1 MATEEK
7 KPAASGGG
15 GGSKLLP
22 AMLALNSVLV
32 AGVLAMLVLK
42 PGGAKTAAAPAEHAA
57 EKSEGGHGS
66 EKKAEGEKKPEG
78 EHGEKSEHDE
88 KKAEGEKKEGG
99 HGSEGHAEAVNAPA
113 GSPTLKLP
121 DFTVRLR
128 NPEAD
133 RYARITFEVQ
143 VAGEIDKTNVETH
156 LPQVRDA
163 FLSYLSDRTLEE
175 LRGSEGIEKTKQA
188 LLDRM
193 PRVAPGAKVLAIY
206 VTDMVV
212 Q

>member
-1 MATEEK
+1 MATEETR
-7 KPAASGGG
+7 PASSG

-22 AMLALNSVLV
+22 AMLGLNSLLI
-32 AGVLAMLVLK
+32 AGVLVMLVLR
-42 PGGAKTAAAPAEHAA
+42 PGGLKGAPAA
-57 EKSEGGHGS
+57 EKPAEGHGS
-66 EKKAEGEKKPEG
+66 A
-78 EHGEKSEHDE
+78 SE
-88 KKAEGEKKEGG
+88 KKAEGEKKEGEHGEKKEGEKSEHGSSEG
-99 HGSEGHAEAVNAPA
+99 HGSSDGHASAVAAPA

-143 VAGEIDKTNVETH
+143 VAAESDKAAVETH

-163 FLSYLSDRTLEE
+163 FLSYLSDRTMEE

-193 PRVAPGAKVLAIY
+193 PRAAPGAKVLAIY

>member
-1 MATEEK
+1 MATEET
-7 KPAASGGG
+7 KPAS
-15 GGSKLLP
+15 SNKLLP
-22 AMLALNSVLV
+22 ALLGLNSLVL
-32 AGVLAMLVLK
+32 AGVLALLLLR
-42 PGGAKTAAAPAEHAA
+42 PGGAKGAAPASAEKSEHAA
-57 EKSEGGHGS
+57 EKPS
-66 EKKAEGEKKPEG
+66 
-78 EHGEKSEHDE
+78 EHGEKSA
-88 KKAEGEKKEGG
+88 KSEGEKSE
-99 HGSEGHAEAVNAPA
+99 HGSAEKSEH
-113 GSPTLKLP
+113 GSAEKSERGDKTPGGPTFKLP

-143 VAGEIDKTNVETH
+143 VAADADKATIESH

-163 FLSYLSDRTLEE
+163 FLSYLSDRTMEE

-188 LLDRM
+188 LLDKM
-193 PRVAPGAKVLAIY
+193 PSVAPGAKVLAIF

>member
-1 MATEEK
+1 MATEEI
-7 KPAASGGG
+7 KPASS
-15 GGSKLLP
+15 SKLLP
-22 AMLALNSVLV
+22 ALLGLNSLLI

-42 PGGAKTAAAPAEHAA
+42 PGGLKSAAPAEKSEHGA
-57 EKSEGGHGS
+57 EK
-66 EKKAEGEKKPEG
+66 AP
-78 EHGEKSEHDE
+78 EHGEKSE
-88 KKAEGEKKEGG
+88 KAAKAEGEKPEHAAAE
-99 HGSEGHAEAVNAPA
+99 HGEKAEHAEKTPPPA

-143 VAGEIDKTNVETH
+143 VAAEADKATIESR

-175 LRGSEGIEKTKQA
+175 LRGSEGIEKIKQA
-188 LLDRM
+188 LLDKM
-193 PRVAPGAKVLAIY
+193 PAAAPGAKVLAIF

>member
-1 MATEEK
+1 MATEET
-7 KPAASGGG
+7 KPAS

-22 AMLALNSVLV
+22 AVVGLNSLLLM
-32 AGVLAMLVLK
+32 GVLAMLVLK
-42 PGGAKTAAAPAEHAA
+42 PGAAKSAAPAAEKSGAA
-57 EKSEGGHGS
+57 EKSEHG
-66 EKKAEGEKKPEG
+66 EKKAEGEHGEKKE
-78 EHGEKSEHDE
+78 GEKSEHG
-88 KKAEGEKKEGG
+88 A
-99 HGSEGHAEAVNAPA
+99 EGHADKTPAPIGA
-113 GSPTLKLP
+113 PTLKLP

-143 VAGEIDKTNVETH
+143 VAAESDKAAIESH

-163 FLSYLSDRTLEE
+163 FLSYLSDRTMEE

-193 PRVAPGAKVLAIY
+193 PQAAPGAKVLAIF

>member
-1 MATEEK
+1 MATEEI
-7 KPAASGGG
+7 KPASS

-22 AMLALNSVLV
+22 AMLGLNSLLI
-32 AGVLAMLVLK
+32 ACVLAMLVLK
-42 PGGAKTAAAPAEHAA
+42 PFGAKGAAPAEHAA
-57 EKSEGGHGS
+57 TSSEGHGS
-66 EKKAEGEKKPEG
+66 EKKAEGEKKPE
-78 EHGEKSEHDE
+78 EHGEKSEH
-88 KKAEGEKKEGG
+88 GS
-99 HGSEGHAEAVNAPA
+99 SEGHAEKAPSPA
-113 GSPTLKLP
+113 GATTLKLP

-133 RYARITFEVQ
+133 RYARMTFEVE
-143 VAGEIDKTNVETH
+143 VAGESDKAAVEAH

-163 FLSYLSDRTLEE
+163 FLSYLSDRTMEE

-188 LLDRM
+188 LLERM
-193 PRVAPGAKVLAIY
+193 PAAAPGAKVLAIY

>member
-1 MATEEK
+1 MATEEI
-7 KPAASGGG
+7 KPAS

-22 AMLALNSVLV
+22 AVVGLNSLLLV
-32 AGVLAMLVLK
+32 GVLAMLVLK
-42 PGGAKTAAAPAEHAA
+42 PGAAKSAAPAA
-57 EKSEGGHGS
+57 EKSEGHGAAEKS
-66 EKKAEGEKKPEG
+66 EHGEKKAEGEHGEKKEG
-78 EHGEKSEHDE
+78 EHGEKSEHG
-88 KKAEGEKKEGG
+88 A
-99 HGSEGHAEAVNAPA
+99 EGHADKTPAPI

-143 VAGEIDKTNVETH
+143 VAAESDKAAIEAH

-163 FLSYLSDRTLEE
+163 FLSYLSDRTMEE

-193 PRVAPGAKVLAIY
+193 PLAAPGAKVLAIF

>member
-1 MATEEK
+1 MATEET
-7 KPAASGGG
+7 KPASSP
-15 GGSKLLP
+15 SKLLP
-22 AMLALNSVLV
+22 AVVGLNSLLLV
-32 AGVLAMLVLK
+32 GVLAMLVLK
-42 PGGAKTAAAPAEHAA
+42 PGAAKSAAPAAEKSGAA
-57 EKSEGGHGS
+57 EKSEHG
-66 EKKAEGEKKPEG
+66 EKKAEGEHGEKKE
-78 EHGEKSEHDE
+78 GEKSEHA
-88 KKAEGEKKEGG
+88 AE
-99 HGSEGHAEAVNAPA
+99 SHADKTPAPIGA
-113 GSPTLKLP
+113 PTLKLP

-143 VAGEIDKTNVETH
+143 VAAESDKAAIESH

-163 FLSYLSDRTLEE
+163 FLSYLSDRTMEE

-193 PRVAPGAKVLAIY
+193 PQAAPGAKVLAIF

>member
-1 MATEEK
+1 MATEET
-7 KPAASGGG
+7 KPVSSG

-22 AMLALNSVLV
+22 AMLGLNSLLI
-32 AGVLAMLVLK
+32 AGVLVMLVLK
-42 PGGAKTAAAPAEHAA
+42 PGGLKSAPAAAG
-57 EKSEGGHGS
+57 KSEGHDS
-66 EKKAEGEKKPEG
+66 EKKAEGEKKAE
-78 EHGEKSEHDE
+78 EHGEKSSE
-88 KKAEGEKKEGG
+88 G
-99 HGSEGHAEAVNAPA
+99 HGSSEGRVEKASAPV

-143 VAGEIDKTNVETH
+143 VAAESDKTTVEAR

-163 FLSYLSDRTLEE
+163 FLSYLSDRTMEE

-193 PRVAPGAKVLAIY
+193 PNAAPGAKVLAIY

>member
-1 MATEEK
+1 MATEET
-7 KPAASGGG
+7 KPASSGS
-15 GGSKLLP
+15 SKLLP
-22 AMLALNSVLV
+22 AMLGLNSLLV

-42 PGGAKTAAAPAEHAA
+42 PGGLKAASAAEHAA
-57 EKSEGGHGS
+57 EKSEGHGS
-66 EKKAEGEKKPEG
+66 EKKAEGEKKGEG
-78 EHGEKSEHDE
+78 EKRSEERGEKSEKPE
-88 KKAEGEKKEGG
+88 
-99 HGSEGHAEAVNAPA
+99 HGSSEGHADKGPAPA
-113 GSPTLKLP
+113 GAPTLKLP

-143 VAGEIDKTNVETH
+143 VAGESDKTNVETH

-163 FLSYLSDRTLEE
+163 FLSYLSDRTMEE

-193 PRVAPGAKVLAIY
+193 PRAAPGAKVLAIY

>member
-1 MATEEK
+1 MPLALRARMATEEK
-7 KPAASGGG
+7 KPAASSG

-22 AMLALNSVLV
+22 AMLGLNSLLVGGVLV
-32 AGVLAMLVLK
+32 MLVLK
-42 PGGAKTAAAPAEHAA
+42 PGGAKSAAPAEHAA
-57 EKSEGGHGS
+57 EKSEGGHG
-66 EKKAEGEKKPEG
+66 EKKAEGEAKAEG
-78 EHGEKSEHDE
+78 EHGEK
-88 KKAEGEKKEGG
+88 K
-99 HGSEGHAEAVNAPA
+99 EGHAEAVAAPA
-113 GSPTLKLP
+113 GSPTFKLP

-143 VAGEIDKTNVETH
+143 VASESDKAAVETH

>member
-1 MATEEK
+1 MATEET
-7 KPAASGGG
+7 KPASSG

-22 AMLALNSVLV
+22 AMLGLNSLLI

-42 PGGAKTAAAPAEHAA
+42 PGGLKGAPAPAA
-57 EKSEGGHGS
+57 EKSEGHGE
-66 EKKAEGEKKPEG
+66 EKKAEGEKKSE
-78 EHGEKSEHDE
+78 EHGS
-88 KKAEGEKKEGG
+88 EKKEGEKAEHGEG
-99 HGSEGHAEAVNAPA
+99 HGSSEGHASGAPAPA

-143 VAGEIDKTNVETH
+143 VAGEADKTNVETH

-163 FLSYLSDRTLEE
+163 FLSYLSDRTMEE

-193 PRVAPGAKVLAIY
+193 PRAAPGAKVLAIY

>member
-1 MATEEK
+1 MATEEI
-7 KPAASGGG
+7 KPAS

-22 AMLALNSVLV
+22 ALLGLNSLLI
-32 AGVLAMLVLK
+32 AAVLAMLVLK
-42 PGGAKTAAAPAEHAA
+42 PGGVKSAAPAEKSEKAEHASEKP
-57 EKSEGGHGS
+57 EKSEHGEKAEKPEHS
-66 EKKAEGEKKPEG
+66 EKAEGEK
-78 EHGEKSEHDE
+78 
-88 KKAEGEKKEGG
+88 AE
-99 HGSEGHAEAVNAPA
+99 HGSEKPGHGDKSPAPPGA
-113 GSPTLKLP
+113 PMLKLP

-143 VAGEIDKTNVETH
+143 VASESDKATIEAH

-188 LLDRM
+188 LLDKM
-193 PRVAPGAKVLAIY
+193 PSAAPGAKVLAIF

>member
-1 MATEEK
+1 MATEEI
-7 KPAASGGG
+7 KPASS

-22 AMLALNSVLV
+22 VMLGLNSLLI
-32 AGVLAMLVLK
+32 AGVLVMLVLK
-42 PGGAKTAAAPAEHAA
+42 PGGARSAAPAEHAA
-57 EKSEGGHGS
+57 EKPSEGHGAEKKGEGEKKAEEHGS
-66 EKKAEGEKKPEG
+66 EKKE
-78 EHGEKSEHDE
+78 
-88 KKAEGEKKEGG
+88 
-99 HGSEGHAEAVNAPA
+99 GSEGHASEGHAEKVAAPA
-113 GSPTLKLP
+113 GAPTLKLP

-143 VAGEIDKTNVETH
+143 VAAESDKATLEAR

-163 FLSYLSDRTLEE
+163 FLSYLSDRTMEE

-193 PRVAPGAKVLAIY
+193 PNAAPGAKVLAIY
-206 VTDMVV
+206 VTEMVV

>member
-1 MATEEK
+1 MATEET
-7 KPAASGGG
+7 KPASSG

-22 AMLALNSVLV
+22 AMLGLNSLLI

-42 PGGAKTAAAPAEHAA
+42 PGGLKGAPAAEHAA
-57 EKSEGGHGS
+57 EKKGEEHGS
-66 EKKAEGEKKPEG
+66 EKKPE
-78 EHGEKSEHDE
+78 EH
-88 KKAEGEKKEGG
+88 GEKKEGSEGHEG
-99 HGSEGHAEAVNAPA
+99 HGASEGHAEKAPA
-113 GSPTLKLP
+113 PVGAPTLKLP

-143 VAGEIDKTNVETH
+143 VAAESDKTTVESR

-163 FLSYLSDRTLEE
+163 FLSYLSDRTMEE

-193 PRVAPGAKVLAIY
+193 PNAAPGAKVLAIY